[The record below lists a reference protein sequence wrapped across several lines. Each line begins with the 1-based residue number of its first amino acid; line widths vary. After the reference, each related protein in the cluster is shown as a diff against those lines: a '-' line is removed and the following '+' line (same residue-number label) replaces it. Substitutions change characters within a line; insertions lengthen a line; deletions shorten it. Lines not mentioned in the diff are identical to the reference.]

1 MIGGMDAG
9 ASVGNNGGMIGA
21 AMTQQNANNLAVNG
35 GLQYNL

>member
-21 AMTQQNANNLAVNG
+21 TQQNANNLAVNG